1 MAKTAN
7 KEVATKS
14 PRTHRAP
21 RKSEVADAVANTARA
36 KKLADSADAL
46 VNAHNAEDVAGDAVS
61 AARQNFFAECKQ
73 SFGSKFYDDKKVLN
87 QPRAIFYTAHYK
99 SKGFPA
105 RVTINAARGTLAME
119 AIDPNH
125 AENVKAEAAH
135 AGTRWNK
142 FLTWCVDEVAG
153 KHANKDPNK
162 RQSGTKNKKTVQEIV
177 QDHGQ
182 RCYNACYKNDLK
194 QASVELQAWATK
206 WFKSKVKYAVPA
218 GQK

>member
-1 MAKTAN
+1 MAKTAK

-14 PRTHRAP
+14 PRTHRVS
-21 RKSEVADAVANTARA
+21 KVSDAVANTART

-46 VNAHNAEDVAGDAVS
+46 VNAHNAADTAGDAVS

-73 SFGSKFYDDKKVLN
+73 SFGSKFYEDKKVLN

-105 RVTINAARGTLAME
+105 RVTINASRGTLAME
-119 AIDPNH
+119 AIDPTH
-125 AENVKAEAAH
+125 ADNVKAEAAH
-135 AGTRWNK
+135 AGTRWNHY
-142 FLTWCVDEVAG
+142 LTWCKDFVAG
-153 KHANKDPNK
+153 KFDDKDPNK